1 MAIDGLRDFGWK
13 KSWIVVNTQANRE
26 FVAASNLKNQNY
38 EVYAPVI
45 RKQVRHARRNHEM
58 LAPLFPGYLFV
69 RWNAFDMRWRP
80 ILSTVGV
87 RAIVR
92 NGDEPSPLD
101 GAIIEALKVREKH
114 GIITR
119 SASPREVG
127 QTVRLAHG
135 PFDGIAAEIIEL
147 CDRDRLVVLMT
158 LLNRPIKVKVLEDQ
172 LSAC

>member
-1 MAIDGLRDFGWK
+1 MTIEGFPSCAWQ

-26 FVAASNLKNQNY
+26 FVAASHLENQSY

-45 RKQVRHARRNHEM
+45 RKQTRHARRSREI

-69 RWNAFDMRWRP
+69 RWQTFDMRWRP

-92 NGDEPSPLD
+92 KGDEPNPLD
-101 GAIIEALKVREKH
+101 EAIVEALKAREKN

-127 QTVRLAHG
+127 QTVRLARG
-135 PFDGIAAEIIEL
+135 PFDGIAAEIIVL

-158 LLNRPIKVKVLEDQ
+158 LLNRPVRVTVLEDQ
-172 LSAC
+172 LSAF